1 VGRVTAPAE
10 TGAAPDAAAS
20 TTVTPPRHAWLKEA
34 GIVVGFYYVYQT
46 IRSLADYHGARA
58 RAYSNQRHLVAA
70 EKFLHIYV
78 EQSVQ
83 QAFLG
88 ARWFIRVMNIYYGTL
103 HFAITIGL
111 LIWLFSRRHDVYRS
125 MRNLLGLTTALAL
138 IGYWAFPLAPPRLEN
153 CNTDVPVATPDGFVV
168 GKCID
173 DTLASFG
180 GLWSYHSPVAKA
192 IANQYAA
199 MPSLHFG
206 WSLWCGIVLWHYG
219 RRTGVRWM
227 GVAYPVL
234 TLFAIVVTGNH
245 YLLDAVGG
253 AVILFGARRLIT
265 WRQDRRSP
273 ATATEGATA

>member
-1 VGRVTAPAE
+1 MTAPAE
-10 TGAAPDAAAS
+10 TGADHDAAA
-20 TTVTPPRHAWLKEA
+20 TTRVTPPRHAWLKEA

-58 RAYSNQRHLVAA
+58 RAYSNQRHLVVT
-70 EKFLHIYV
+70 EKFLHVYV

-83 QAFLG
+83 HAFLG
-88 ARWFIRVMNIYYGTL
+88 ARWFIRAMNIYYGTL

-111 LIWLFSRRHDVYRS
+111 LVWLFSRRHDVYRS
-125 MRNLLGLTTALAL
+125 LRNLLGLTTALAL

-153 CNTDVPVATPDGFVV
+153 CNTDVPVPTPDGFVV

-206 WSLWCGIVLWHYG
+206 WSLWCGIVLWQHA
-219 RRTGVRWM
+219 RTPAVKWLGA
-227 GVAYPVL
+227 AYPAL
-234 TLFAIVVTGNH
+234 TLFAIIVTGNH
-245 YLLDAVGG
+245 YLLDAAGG
-253 AVILFGARRLIT
+253 AAILLAARRLIS
-265 WRQDRRSP
+265 WRRTRRS
-273 ATATEGATA
+273 GAQAAEHAAA